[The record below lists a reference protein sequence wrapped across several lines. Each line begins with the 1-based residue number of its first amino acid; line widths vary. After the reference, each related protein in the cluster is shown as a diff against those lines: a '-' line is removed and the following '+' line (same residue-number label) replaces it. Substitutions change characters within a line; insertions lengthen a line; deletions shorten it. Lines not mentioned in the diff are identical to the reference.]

1 MVFALPNTANAG
13 YISNTVMEVLLDI
26 INFIINIIGWIVIS
40 TAASLLNY
48 VFQFQSFTKVAVVQI
63 GWTMSRDLAN
73 MGFIL
78 IMLAMAFGTIL
89 RIDTYGWKKLLP
101 KLVMVALLINFSL
114 IIAGIFIDMGNSLGL
129 FFVSGGT
136 SGEGANVGDFI
147 MTAMQSGQWAQLRN
161 DIGSVGSGI
170 TTLLMASV
178 VQLVFYLIMAFLLM
192 ALAFIMIF
200 RMINLWILLIL
211 APLAWI
217 SYALPKFGSYWSA
230 WWKKFLSWAFF
241 PAVMGFFIFLGLLTG
256 ASFQGTEFG
265 GPDVGS
271 FWSIIFPETL
281 FASVMQFIVVVGIL
295 FMGLAQAK
303 KLGDEGTKM
312 MMSGIGKAQSWGA
325 GKLKGAGVG
334 GFRAAKGLPMRAA
347 DKITDGA
354 ATRGLTTG
362 REWLEKR
369 AVIGRA
375 LGGPGAAFQ
384 RQQKMLTE
392 EKGKLSKLRP
402 QDLEAIIKQTAATPQ
417 GLARRAAALS
427 TLADKNQLKDPHKA
441 YLQSFVNSGG
451 NMKDILDHRPDWA
464 FDRNVQNIM
473 AKNPSLPPQLK
484 DQWKGIASEQNNDQ
498 MLIKVGELITT
509 KLLGKAEDFA
519 KIQKEAITQ
528 GMSPFADRL
537 KGVLSDQ
544 FKEGGKLY
552 TNHLNAMAGK
562 NEESYH
568 QIIQHLTKPDVKN
581 TLKTQVQNHLTSNPG
596 TNVMGIA
603 PTAAPT
609 TEGQA
614 TPP

>member
-1 MVFALPNTANAG
+1 
-13 YISNTVMEVLLDI
+13 
-26 INFIINIIGWIVIS
+26 
-40 TAASLLNY
+40 
-48 VFQFQSFTKVAVVQI
+48 
-63 GWTMSRDLAN
+63 

-147 MTAMQSGQWAQLRN
+147 MTAMSSGKWAQLRN
-161 DIGSVGSGI
+161 DIGSFGSGV

-325 GKLKGAGVG
+325 GKLKGVGVKAGVG
-334 GFRAAKGLPMRAA
+334 GFRGLKGIPMRVA
-347 DKITDGA
+347 DKYTDGG
-354 ATRGLTTG
+354 ATRRLAEG
-362 REWLEKR
+362 REWLEKKPL
-369 AVIGRA
+369 IGRA
-375 LGGPGAAFQ
+375 VGGPGTRFAA
-384 RQQKMLTE
+384 QQKA
-392 EKGKLSKLRP
+392 LSTSADKFKNLRP
-402 QDLEAIIKQTAATPQ
+402 NDIEARLKQAALTPQ
-417 GLARRAAALS
+417 GLADRAGMIQALVDKGQF
-427 TLADKNQLKDPHKA
+427 TLNEKPEFKDC
-441 YLQSFVNSGG
+441 
-451 NMKDILDHRPDWA
+451 
-464 FDRNVQNIM
+464 
-473 AKNPSLPPQLK
+473 
-484 DQWKGIASEQNNDQ
+484 
-498 MLIKVGELITT
+498 
-509 KLLGKAEDFA
+509 
-519 KIQKEAITQ
+519 
-528 GMSPFADRL
+528 
-537 KGVLSDQ
+537 
-544 FKEGGKLY
+544 
-552 TNHLNAMAGK
+552 
-562 NEESYH
+562 
-568 QIIQHLTKPDVKN
+568 
-581 TLKTQVQNHLTSNPG
+581 
-596 TNVMGIA
+596 
-603 PTAAPT
+603 
-609 TEGQA
+609 
-614 TPP
+614 